1 MISVNLMRQAD
12 GKHVNISFNDGECFE
27 DIKCTNFYRKE
38 DDDEEN
44 MLEFGNIIVFQ
55 SEIKNI
61 ELVTVK

>member
-12 GKHVNISFNDGECFE
+12 GKHVNISFNDGECFK